1 MAEEQDITQV
11 DQTSLDIPSSDLVAS
26 STTEEQKPIPTPK
39 PDPTFR
45 KKIWNGL
52 VDLNKQGIIT
62 LKLKSEQE
70 FYTKLDADQEYARQ
84 LYSNLK
90 KILPADN
97 LDQDESVF
105 LSKVYGKATKP
116 FNSGMAASEPMTT
129 TNNKPAK
136 VETVSTDAS
145 EEALNTPA
153 QVAIAKKELEDN
165 NKQPTPYKLP
175 NGKTVIFKYNSKGNI
190 TASYATQG
198 EKATDKF
205 FQLSN
210 DEKLKKESQSAF
222 YNFDQVY
229 EEHQKDQDVLRKDQ
243 EALDSRGS
251 SFGGMELQAP
261 NKLSSINRIKYNNR
275 LEIYD
280 LKIKQINKQ
289 FDEIIKLGINEK
301 NYKRFLSTDNN
312 GFSVVSQ
319 SKIDSLASQILTH
332 YGGNASGKLKEM
344 LVGRLESY
352 LNAFPGML
360 EASKNT
366 DKRLKSKFEAAAVEK
381 ASLLNK
387 AQDEKLL
394 TQEEIKNT
402 SNLYSNEAKVKGT
415 ELSKPYLDQIKTLSD
430 QQQLLNDNL
439 EAESKKFFSTL
450 TETDAD
456 IKPLYEKYLAKA
468 KGLENSQYN
477 NQERDTLNKK
487 FYDDF
492 VKEASP
498 FFEARQKEFNDK
510 YKTTFDQIS
519 VQINDIAKEMNGK
532 LADLSR
538 SYNDK
543 FRLYQDQRV
552 AQGNKK
558 IADIQKQFEAMGISK
573 ELSDEYTRV
582 WKEEFDKYQ
591 SKRTSE
597 IYTRNELDNFGPL
610 GLFTEFGKSVWNNFG
625 GGLENMGTVLN
636 FDALKILGA
645 EMNRGEYGFSIPD
658 ISLKN
663 WKDLANPYKIAGSTG
678 QLVGRILPQAA
689 VQIPL
694 AYATGGMSFLARA
707 SFQMVAGY
715 ALETVDMAG
724 GKYNEVLMKT
734 GDPAKA
740 NKAAQDLAF
749 LNLRLLPTYGLEV
762 LPFFSEFRN
771 IVKGKSLLSYLG
783 RAGMAGG
790 TEMLTETFL
799 QEFPQNAMERKVEL
813 DAVYNAN
820 VSLTDILFTNG
831 KALTDKSG
839 KVLIDQEYQRT
850 IKTDASGDL
859 KNTFLNVGPASF
871 LMAALPVSASYG
883 KNKYQEL
890 VGKRIFAKY
899 KLGLVNSNLAKQ
911 KLFEILLTRGENT
924 AGAFLTAMQTS
935 GVVSEQEFNDMLSSL
950 EEMQSLAG
958 LSKREK
964 LSKEDTMLLG
974 ALMFEFKTQEKALAN
989 PELTAEEKSLIEER
1003 LKYSKDNFNNF
1014 LRGKKSDFVIFRI
1027 GNTDH
1032 IVSYD
1037 QLDRLM
1043 NDQEFVNSTKGS
1055 FSIFVAGSQVNSKGE
1070 NLKEKA
1076 MRVFEVQPLTQ
1087 EQIDEMERNGTP
1099 VMDIFANTEIP
1110 NLNSLVQDL
1119 EDRMN
1124 NAEEIDEKDM
1134 NSAIAGLYEQ
1144 LQNILD
1150 NHYNTENGKRAAQML
1165 METIEKFEDY
1175 EFTTKEETVDVEQR
1189 TTTQGI
1195 REVVNATKNIFGRI
1209 TGTAKSGAKKFARIT
1224 TGFKQQGKYS
1234 IEINEKDEVV
1244 MTPMSGA
1251 PIVLGSRKDL
1261 NGKVK
1266 FVSSSFSGKTGK
1278 ISTITFRVNE
1288 ANENGVMPEVTLS
1301 TADGFSYDE
1310 LLDMAIDLRAMEI
1323 GEVTTEE
1330 FDNAVEEVT
1339 SGKKTVKTFPNIGKA
1354 EQKAKAKAEAAAQ
1367 QQATPEQA
1375 PQQTPEQI
1383 NQRVQELQAQQAE
1396 ELKAAQDMIKTSNIR
1411 SSGMSLTEAIKAR
1424 DEKVKQI
1431 KSKYKVL
1438 IDNAKKGIIEETQ
1451 QAEEEQQQEQAPQQD
1466 NKQKN
1471 KDVVDIN
1478 SSNIEDLQNIPTEN
1492 KFQQRVL
1499 TAIPNILKALS
1510 KFIPGIKV
1518 SIHLT
1523 SISYYNKVQEDSN
1536 GKETGF
1542 GTKGYYFNKTINI
1555 DLSKINS
1562 IDGLITAFHESFHG
1576 MYKLLPEG
1584 MKKMLYESI
1593 QTIIIRDGFRFKVN
1607 TKAYFDR
1614 FAREYKSAERQEE
1627 AVVEFLG
1634 HMASGGVTL
1643 TVPGYKLFIDVL
1655 NKILDKINMGAF
1667 KITTSKQARDFA
1679 KGVVNA
1685 LKTGQDI
1692 TELVPEAEQ
1701 NKNGL
1706 TQQQEIAFRS
1716 AVSIM
1721 KKLEKFTKYGL
1732 DEKRNKTRKV
1742 AEALEKRQRE
1752 ITGIIDRDDRSL
1764 EAMKKI
1770 SSWMAEEVRYSLQ
1783 TEKENSGKG
1792 WYGEFFQ
1799 KGLDEMGDVFPE
1811 LKTDKNARDLF
1822 TMLVA
1827 VTSDGEKVF
1836 SNFRLAAKAYAY
1848 YRENGKMPDS
1858 IGGNRINIDEKVI
1871 LIGSLLNQYNNDI
1884 PGLVKMLTTITT
1896 ITEINKK
1903 RKKQGLEELSS
1914 DWPVAFKIPA
1924 AAAYFG
1930 PKLGMFY
1937 ANLMGNE
1944 KYPTLDRWW
1953 SRSFNRY
1960 RGTLLPVLKR
1970 FEQRKDGTL
1979 VKIGI
1984 ELFKEKILGD
1994 PNATDEQAIGVAIEL
2009 RNSYEAKGY
2018 KNPTDGEESANTI
2031 YKILFENINDAPFN
2045 GGDRMFM
2052 YDTIVMAQKKL
2063 KNTGQNLSIA
2073 DIQAILW
2080 YFEKRLYKELGV
2092 RGKIEGVSYQEAAK
2106 SIIEKFNEFGTWD
2119 FPEKKKSDKKGKKG
2133 KSDEDS
2139 LNDGAEKE
2147 NNEEGDISFR
2157 NEDVTKLFK
2166 SNPDLAKIGTQKQYN
2181 QYLDTIF
2188 PDSQVKDIVYH
2199 GAMEQL
2205 LPKDGKFK
2213 GYVTYFSTTKKYS
2226 ETFGFPINR
2235 KIIQAVVNIVNP
2247 YKAPSELADVPEEIH
2262 NTDEFTNP
2270 RIIKSN
2276 KLGYDS
2282 VIGVDAG
2289 QKEGSTVA
2297 VFEPEQI
2304 HILGNKQDLEGF
2316 KKFVETTPQT
2326 EDISFRNETAKLFEQ
2341 ANNLKEMTQEAENTA
2356 EKRKFANERREMLAE
2371 NPSVKL
2377 IDDNF
2382 KNIIDQLKQN
2392 EEFEFKGPCF

>member
-11 DQTSLDIPSSDLVAS
+11 DQTSLDIPSSDLVVP
-26 STTEEQKPIPTPK
+26 STIEEEEPKPTPK
-39 PDPTFR
+39 PEPTYR
-45 KKIWNGL
+45 KKVYDGL
-52 VDLNKQGIIT
+52 KFIYKDATDKFKMSEQQFYTRLDSDQEFARQMHSI
-62 LKLKSEQE
+62 LKS
-70 FYTKLDADQEYARQ
+70 
-84 LYSNLK
+84 N
-90 KILPADN
+90 LPAN
-97 LDQDESVF
+97 NVDQDESVF
-105 LSKVYGKATKP
+105 LTKVYGKPTKP
-116 FNSGMAASEPMTT
+116 ANSGMAANEPMTT
-129 TNNKPAK
+129 TDNKPAK
-136 VETVSTDAS
+136 VETVSTDAWR
-145 EEALNTPA
+145 EALANDE
-153 QVAIAKKELEDN
+153 QLAIAKKELEDN

-175 NGKTVIFKYNSKGNI
+175 SGKTVIFKYNSKGNI

-205 FQLSN
+205 FQLSK

-229 EEHQKDQDVLRKDQ
+229 DEHQKDQEALRKDQ
-243 EALDSRGS
+243 EALDGRGS

-261 NKLSSINRIKYNNR
+261 NKLSSIDRIKYNNR

-280 LKIKQINKQ
+280 LKIKQIHEQ

-301 NYKRFLSTDNN
+301 NYMRFLSTDNK

-319 SKIDSLASQILTH
+319 SKIDNLASQILTY
-332 YGGNASGKLKEM
+332 YGGNASGQLKDM

-352 LNAFPGML
+352 LNAFPGMI
-360 EASKNT
+360 AAAKNT
-366 DKRLKSKFEAAAVEK
+366 DKKLKAKFEAAAVEK

-402 SNLYSNEAKVKGT
+402 SNIYSNEAKVKGT

-439 EAESKKFFSTL
+439 EAESKKFFATL

-468 KGLENSQYN
+468 KELDNSQYN
-477 NQERDTLNKK
+477 NQERASLNKK

-625 GGLENMGTVLN
+625 GALENAGTVLN

-658 ISLKN
+658 ISLKSF
-663 WKDLANPYKIAGSTG
+663 KDILNPYKVAGSTG
-678 QLVGRILPQAA
+678 QLVGRIIPQAA
-689 VQIPL
+689 AQIPL

-890 VGKRIFAKY
+890 VGKRMFAKY

-964 LSKEDTMLLG
+964 LSKEDSMLLG

-1014 LRGKKSDFVIFRI
+1014 LRGKKSDFVVFRI

-1189 TTTQGI
+1189 TTTQSI

-1339 SGKKTVKTFPNIGKA
+1339 SGKKTVKTFPNFGKV
-1354 EQKAKAKAEAAAQ
+1354 EQKAQAKAEAKAQ
-1367 QQATPEQA
+1367 QQAAPEQA

-1424 DEKVKQI
+1424 DEKVKEI
-1431 KSKYKVL
+1431 KSKYKAL
-1438 IDNAKKGIIEETQ
+1438 IDNAKKGIAEETQ

-1478 SSNIEDLQNIPTEN
+1478 SNNIEDLQNIPTEN

-1614 FAREYKSAERQEE
+1614 FARGYKSTERQEE

-1634 HMASGGVTL
+1634 YMASGGVTL

-1679 KGVVNA
+1679 KGIVNA
-1685 LKTGQDI
+1685 LKIGQDI

-1716 AVSIM
+1716 AVKIM
-1721 KKLEKFTKYGL
+1721 KGLEKLTKYGL

-1770 SSWMAEEVRYSLQ
+1770 SSWMAEEVRYSLL

-1858 IGGNRINIDEKVI
+1858 IGGNRVNIDEKVV

-1884 PGLVKMLTTITT
+1884 PALVKMLTTITT

-2009 RNSYEAKGY
+2009 RNSYEARGY

-2063 KNTGQNLSIA
+2063 KSTGQNLSIA

-2106 SIIEKFNEFGTWD
+2106 TIIEKFNEFGTWD

-2147 NNEEGDISFR
+2147 NNEEGD
-2157 NEDVTKLFK
+2157 N
-2166 SNPDLAKIGTQKQYN
+2166 
-2181 QYLDTIF
+2181 
-2188 PDSQVKDIVYH
+2188 
-2199 GAMEQL
+2199 
-2205 LPKDGKFK
+2205 
-2213 GYVTYFSTTKKYS
+2213 
-2226 ETFGFPINR
+2226 
-2235 KIIQAVVNIVNP
+2235 
-2247 YKAPSELADVPEEIH
+2247 
-2262 NTDEFTNP
+2262 
-2270 RIIKSN
+2270 
-2276 KLGYDS
+2276 
-2282 VIGVDAG
+2282 
-2289 QKEGSTVA
+2289 
-2297 VFEPEQI
+2297 
-2304 HILGNKQDLEGF
+2304 
-2316 KKFVETTPQT
+2316 
-2326 EDISFRNETAKLFEQ
+2326 ISFRNETAKLFDQ
-2341 ANNLKEMTQEAENTA
+2341 VNNLKEKAQEAENTA

>member
-11 DQTSLDIPSSDLVAS
+11 DQTSLDIQNSDLVAS

-52 VDLNKQGIIT
+52 KDLNSKGKIR
-62 LKLKSEQE
+62 LELKSEQE

-84 LYSNLK
+84 LYSTLK
-90 KILPADN
+90 KVLPADN

-105 LSKVYGKATKP
+105 LSKVYGKTTKP
-116 FNSGMAASEPMTT
+116 FNSGTAANEPMTT

-136 VETVSTDAS
+136 VETVSTDAW
-145 EEALNTPA
+145 EEALYTPA
-153 QVAIAKKELEDN
+153 QVAIARKELEAN

-175 NGKTVIFKYNSKGNI
+175 SGKTVIFKYNSKGNI

-198 EKATDKF
+198 EKATDKY

-251 SFGGMELQAP
+251 SWGGMELKST
-261 NKLSSINRIKYNNR
+261 NKLSSIDRIKYNNR
-275 LEIYD
+275 IRLYD
-280 LKIKQINKQ
+280 LKINQITEQ
-289 FDEIIKLGINEK
+289 FDKIIKFGINEK
-301 NYKRFLSTDNN
+301 NYKRYITIDNN

-332 YGGNASGKLKEM
+332 YGGNNSSYLKEK
-344 LVGRLESY
+344 LVKQLESY

-366 DKRLKSKFEAAAVEK
+366 DKKLKSKFEAAADEK
-381 ASLLNK
+381 ISLLNK
-387 AQDEKLL
+387 AQNEKLL
-394 TQEEIKNT
+394 TEEEIKNT
-402 SNLYSNEAKVKGT
+402 SKSYSNEAKVKGT

-430 QQQLLNDNL
+430 QQKSLNESYD
-439 EAESKKFFSTL
+439 AEYKKLFSTL
-450 TETDAD
+450 TETDPD
-456 IKPLYEKYLAKA
+456 IKALYDSYIAQV

-492 VKEASP
+492 VKKASP
-498 FFEARQKEFNDK
+498 FFEAKQKDFNDK
-510 YKTTFDQIS
+510 YKTTFDQLT
-519 VQINDIAKEMNGK
+519 VQINDLAKEMNGK

-558 IADIQKQFEAMGISK
+558 IADIQKQFQAMGISK

-591 SKRTSE
+591 SKRTAQ
-597 IYTRNELDNFGPL
+597 IYTKNEIDNFGPL
-610 GLFTEFGKSVWNNFG
+610 GLFTEFGKTVWNNFG
-625 GGLENMGTVLN
+625 GVLENAGTVLD
-636 FDALKILGA
+636 FDAFKILGA

-663 WKDLANPYKIAGSTG
+663 WKDLANPYKIAGSAG

-694 AYATGGMSFLARA
+694 AWATGGASLYTRLA
-707 SFQMVAGY
+707 FQAVAGY
-715 ALETVDMAG
+715 SLETIDMAG
-724 GKYNEVLMKT
+724 GKYNEILMKT

-740 NKAAQDLAF
+740 SKAAEDLAF
-749 LNLRLLPTYGLEV
+749 LNLRLLPTYALEV
-762 LPFFSEFRN
+762 LPFFSEFKN
-771 IVKGKSLLSYLG
+771 MVKGKSLISYVG
-783 RAGMAGG
+783 RAGIAGG

-799 QEFPQNAMERKVEL
+799 QENFQNAMERKVEL
-813 DAVYNAN
+813 DAMYNAN
-820 VSLTDILFTNG
+820 VSLSDILFTNG

-871 LMAALPVSASYG
+871 LMAALPHAGSYA
-883 KNKYQEL
+883 KTTYQEL
-890 VGKRIFAKY
+890 SGKRMFAKY

-935 GVVSEQEFNDMLSSL
+935 GMVSEGEFNDMLSSIQ
-950 EEMQSLAG
+950 EMQDLAG
-958 LSKREK
+958 LAKREK

-989 PELTAEEKSLIEER
+989 PELTADEKSLIEER

-1076 MRVFEVQPLTQ
+1076 MKVFEVQPLTQ
-1087 EQIDEMERNGTP
+1087 EQIDEMERDGTP

-1119 EDRMN
+1119 EERMK

-1134 NSAIAGLYEQ
+1134 NSAIDGLYKQ
-1144 LQNILD
+1144 LQDILD
-1150 NHYNTENGKRAAQML
+1150 NHYNTENGKRAAKML

-1175 EFTTKEETVDVEQR
+1175 EFTTKEETVDVNER
-1189 TTTQGI
+1189 TTTQSI
-1195 REVVNATKNIFGRI
+1195 REVVNTTKNIFGRV
-1209 TGTAKSGAKKFARIT
+1209 TGKAKSGAKKFVKIV
-1224 TGFKQQGKYS
+1224 TGFKQQGRYS
-1234 IEINEKDEVV
+1234 VEINERDEVV
-1244 MTPMSGA
+1244 LTPMSGA

-1261 NGKVK
+1261 NSKVK

-1310 LLDMAIDLRAMEI
+1310 LLDMAIDLRAMEV

-1330 FDNAVEEVT
+1330 FDNVVAEVT
-1339 SGKKTVKTFPNIGKA
+1339 TGQKTVKTFPNFGKA

-1367 QQATPEQA
+1367 QQAAPEQA

-1383 NQRVQELQAQQAE
+1383 NQRVQALQAQQEE

-1411 SSGMSLTEAIKAR
+1411 NSGMTLSEAIKAR

-1431 KSKYKVL
+1431 KSKYQVL
-1438 IDNAKKGIIEETQ
+1438 IDNAKKGITEETQ
-1451 QAEEEQQQEQAPQQD
+1451 QQAEEQQQEQAPQQD

-1523 SISYYNKVQEDSN
+1523 SISYYNKVQEESN

-1576 MYKLLPEG
+1576 MYKLLPDG

-1679 KGVVNA
+1679 KGVVNS

-1701 NKNGL
+1701 GENGL

-1770 SSWMAEEVRYSLQ
+1770 SSWMAEEVRYSLL

-2147 NNEEGDISFR
+2147 NNEEGD
-2157 NEDVTKLFK
+2157 N
-2166 SNPDLAKIGTQKQYN
+2166 
-2181 QYLDTIF
+2181 
-2188 PDSQVKDIVYH
+2188 
-2199 GAMEQL
+2199 
-2205 LPKDGKFK
+2205 
-2213 GYVTYFSTTKKYS
+2213 
-2226 ETFGFPINR
+2226 
-2235 KIIQAVVNIVNP
+2235 
-2247 YKAPSELADVPEEIH
+2247 
-2262 NTDEFTNP
+2262 
-2270 RIIKSN
+2270 
-2276 KLGYDS
+2276 
-2282 VIGVDAG
+2282 
-2289 QKEGSTVA
+2289 
-2297 VFEPEQI
+2297 
-2304 HILGNKQDLEGF
+2304 
-2316 KKFVETTPQT
+2316 
-2326 EDISFRNETAKLFEQ
+2326 ISFRNETAKLFEQ